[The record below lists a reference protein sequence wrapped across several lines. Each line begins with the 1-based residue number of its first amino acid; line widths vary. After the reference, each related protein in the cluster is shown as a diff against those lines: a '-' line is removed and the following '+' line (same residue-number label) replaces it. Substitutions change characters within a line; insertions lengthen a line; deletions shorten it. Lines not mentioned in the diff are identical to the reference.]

1 MEQVREGIEQGR
13 VELVHAYVHNMS
25 AVRDSSVDKVRWSVQ
40 SSGLRAKCL
49 WLRVQ
54 NLGFGQRASPPWTC
68 PSAGSGLR
76 WIDSEFVLD
85 RECGFSSAEFCTKVR

>member
-40 SSGLRAKCL
+40 SSGLGAKCS
-49 WLRVQ
+49 WLRV
-54 NLGFGQRASPPWTC
+54 
-68 PSAGSGLR
+68 
-76 WIDSEFVLD
+76 
-85 RECGFSSAEFCTKVR
+85 